1 MSFFIASSGTDT
13 YHVASNPTNIH
24 ATPRREPWYRD
35 RIYLFIQ
42 DKRIRQY
49 YTRERSCLSLTLCSV
64 YPCTK
69 VTFDGRSSDTQETTR
84 LLLTTSTGA
93 LQLWQHEE
101 ILWSR
106 DEALSTVRAAAFVSL
121 PSPGASSGLAVE
133 STIGEGMGETILK
146 HIRRFSER
154 TLQHFYAPYSA
165 SESIDYTGH
174 RVLHGDTFGLRQ
186 VIVAATA
193 EGVLYGINSSTGEV
207 LWRRLFGLGWAA
219 ERVGG
224 RIVPVKMFVVP
235 RKVRGTGDEGEE
247 ENGGET
253 VVLVTQRAANNVC
266 HTSVFRAGVG

>member
-1 MSFFIASSGTDT
+1 
-13 YHVASNPTNIH
+13 
-24 ATPRREPWYRD
+24 
-35 RIYLFIQ
+35 
-42 DKRIRQY
+42 
-49 YTRERSCLSLTLCSV
+49 
-64 YPCTK
+64 
-69 VTFDGRSSDTQETTR
+69 
-84 LLLTTSTGA
+84 
-93 LQLWQHEE
+93 
-101 ILWSR
+101 
-106 DEALSTVRAAAFVSL
+106 
-121 PSPGASSGLAVE
+121 
-133 STIGEGMGETILK
+133 MGETILK

-247 ENGGET
+247 ENGRET
-253 VVLVTQRAANNVC
+253 VVLVTQRATNNVC